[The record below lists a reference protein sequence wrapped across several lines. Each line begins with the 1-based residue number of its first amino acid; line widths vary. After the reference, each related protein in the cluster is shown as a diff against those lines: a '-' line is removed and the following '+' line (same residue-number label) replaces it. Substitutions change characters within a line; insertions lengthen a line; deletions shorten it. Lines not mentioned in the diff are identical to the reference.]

1 MQYEEEER
9 GYIKGD
15 DGDERR
21 CEADSLPVGSFR
33 FEYEISIEV

>member
-9 GYIKGD
+9 GYIK
-15 DGDERR
+15 GDERR